1 MRFKKGIILAAGKGT
16 RLFPSTEAA
25 SKPLLP
31 LYDKPLLYYALS
43 NLMLAGI
50 REVLFISRKQDMPSF
65 KKLFGTGNQLGM
77 RFKYSFQAKQK
88 GIPDA
93 INVANKFITQQPFVL
108 ALADNLF
115 IGESFQKTLK
125 QVQSINSGAAVLA
138 VKTKYPSKS
147 AVIDLGKKGKIK
159 SIIEKPKKPKS
170 NLTIPGLY
178 FYDAESKLVVK
189 KLKPSKRGELEIVDV
204 HLAYL
209 EKQLLN
215 VFPLKKDIKWFD
227 TGDAAEMLEASN
239 YVERYQKNKKTL
251 VGSIELIAQK
261 NGWISKK
268 KFSSIISKS
277 VSYTHLTL
285 PTIYS
290 V

>member
-93 INVANKFITQQPFVL
+93 INVANKFITQQPFVI
-108 ALADNLF
+108 ALADNIF

-178 FYDAESKLVVK
+178 FYDFESKSAVR

-215 VFPLKKDIKWFD
+215 VLPLKKDIKWFD
-227 TGDAAEMLEASN
+227 TGDAEEMLEASN
-239 YVERYQKNKKTL
+239 YVQRYQKNKKTL
-251 VGSIELIAQK
+251 MGSIELVALK

-268 KFSSIISKS
+268 RFNLIVSKYPNSQYKKNLQKFC
-277 VSYTHLTL
+277 
-285 PTIYS
+285 
-290 V
+290 

>member
-16 RLFPSTEAA
+16 RLFPSTEATP
-25 SKPLLP
+25 KPLLP

-43 NLMLAGI
+43 NLMSAGI
-50 REVLFISRKQDMPSF
+50 KDILFISRKQDMQIF

-77 RFKYSFQAKQK
+77 RFKYTFQPKPK

-93 INVANKFITQQPFVL
+93 INVANKFIAKQPFVL

-115 IGESFQKTLK
+115 IGDSFQKTLK
-125 QVQSINSGAAVLA
+125 QVQSIKSGAAVLA

-147 AVIDLGKKGKIK
+147 AVIDLEKKGKIK

-178 FYDAESKLVVK
+178 FYDAASIPVVK

-204 HLAYL
+204 HLDYL
-209 EKQLLN
+209 EKQQLK
-215 VFPLKKDIKWFD
+215 VFSLKKDIKWFD
-227 TGDAAEMLEASN
+227 TGDAEEMLEASN
-239 YVERYQKNKKTL
+239 YVQKYQKDKKTL
-251 VGSIELIAQK
+251 VGSIELVALK

-268 KFSSIISKS
+268 RFNLIVSKYPNSQYKKNLQKFC
-277 VSYTHLTL
+277 
-285 PTIYS
+285 
-290 V
+290 

>member
-65 KKLFGTGNQLGM
+65 KKLFGTGNQLGL

-93 INVANKFITQQPFVL
+93 INVANKFITKQPFVL

-178 FYDAESKLVVK
+178 FYDFESKSVVRR
-189 KLKPSKRGELEIVDV
+189 LKPSKRGELEIVDV

-239 YVERYQKNKKTL
+239 YVQRYQKNKKTL
-251 VGSIELIAQK
+251 VGSIELIALK

-268 KFSSIISKS
+268 KFR
-277 VSYTHLTL
+277 LTINKYPDSQYKKNL
-285 PTIYS
+285 QKFC
-290 V
+290 

>member
-16 RLFPSTEAA
+16 RLFPTTEATP
-25 SKPLLP
+25 KPLLP

-43 NLMLAGI
+43 NLMSAGI
-50 REVLFISRKQDMPSF
+50 KEVLFISRKQDMQIF
-65 KKLFGTGNQLGM
+65 KKLFGTGSQLGM
-77 RFKYSFQAKQK
+77 RLKYTFQTKPK

-93 INVANKFITQQPFVL
+93 INVANKFIANQPFVL

-125 QVQSINSGAAVLA
+125 QVQSIKSGAAVLA

-147 AVIDLGKKGKIK
+147 AVIDLGKKGRIK

-178 FYDAESKLVVK
+178 FYDSASIPVVK
-189 KLKPSKRGELEIVDV
+189 KLRPSKRGELEIVDV

-209 EKQLLN
+209 EKQLLK
-215 VFPLKKDIKWFD
+215 VFSLKKDIKWFD
-227 TGDAAEMLEASN
+227 TGDAEEMLEASN
-239 YVERYQKNKKTL
+239 YVQRYQKNKKTL
-251 VGSIELIAQK
+251 MGSIELVALK

-268 KFSSIISKS
+268 RFNLIVSKYPNSQYKKNLQKFC
-277 VSYTHLTL
+277 
-285 PTIYS
+285 
-290 V
+290 

>member
-16 RLFPSTEAA
+16 RLFPSTEATP
-25 SKPLLP
+25 KPLLP

-43 NLMLAGI
+43 NLMSAGI
-50 REVLFISRKQDMPSF
+50 KEVLFISRKKDMQIF

-77 RFKYSFQAKQK
+77 RFKYTFQPKPK

-93 INVANKFITQQPFVL
+93 INVANKFIAKQPFVL

-115 IGESFQKTLK
+115 IGHSFQKTLK
-125 QVQSINSGAAVLA
+125 QVQSIKSGAAVLA

-147 AVIDLGKKGKIK
+147 AVIDLGRKGKIK

-178 FYDAESKLVVK
+178 FYDSASIPVVDKLR
-189 KLKPSKRGELEIVDV
+189 PSKRGELEIVDV
-204 HLAYL
+204 HFAYL

-215 VFPLKKDIKWFD
+215 VFSLKKDIKWFD
-227 TGDAAEMLEASN
+227 TGDAEEMLEASN
-239 YVERYQKNKKTL
+239 YVHRYQKNKKTL
-251 VGSIELIAQK
+251 VGSIELVALK

-268 KFSSIISKS
+268 RFNLIVSKYPNSQYKKNLQKFC
-277 VSYTHLTL
+277 
-285 PTIYS
+285 
-290 V
+290 

>member
-77 RFKYSFQAKQK
+77 
-88 GIPDA
+88 PDA

-159 SIIEKPKKPKS
+159 SIVEKPKKPKS

-178 FYDAESKLVVK
+178 FYDFESKSAVR

-239 YVERYQKNKKTL
+239 YVQRYQKNKKTL
-251 VGSIELIAQK
+251 VGSIELIALK

-268 KFSSIISKS
+268 KFSLIISKYPNS
-277 VSYTHLTL
+277 QYKKNLQKFS
-285 PTIYS
+285 
-290 V
+290 

>member
-50 REVLFISRKQDMPSF
+50 REVLFISRKQDMQSF

-115 IGESFQKTLK
+115 IGESFQKTLE

-178 FYDAESKLVVK
+178 FYDLESKSAVR

-239 YVERYQKNKKTL
+239 YVQRYQKNKKTL
-251 VGSIELIAQK
+251 VGSIELIALK

-268 KFSSIISKS
+268 KFSLIINKYPNSQYKKN
-277 VSYTHLTL
+277 LQKFC
-285 PTIYS
+285 
-290 V
+290 

>member
-16 RLFPSTEAA
+16 RLFPTTEATP
-25 SKPLLP
+25 KPLLP

-43 NLMLAGI
+43 NLMSAGI
-50 REVLFISRKQDMPSF
+50 KEVLFISRKQDMQIF
-65 KKLFGTGNQLGM
+65 KKLFGTGSQLGM
-77 RFKYSFQAKQK
+77 RFKYTFQTKPK

-93 INVANKFITQQPFVL
+93 INVANKFIAKQPFVL

-115 IGESFQKTLK
+115 IGDSFQKTRK
-125 QVQSINSGAAVLA
+125 QVQSRKSGAAVLA

-178 FYDAESKLVVK
+178 FYDSESKTVVR

-204 HLAYL
+204 HLDYL
-209 EKQLLN
+209 EKQQLK
-215 VFPLKKDIKWFD
+215 VFSLKKDIKWFD
-227 TGDAAEMLEASN
+227 TGDAEEMLEASN
-239 YVERYQKNKKTL
+239 YVHRYQKNKKTL
-251 VGSIELIAQK
+251 VGSIELAALK
-261 NGWISKK
+261 NGWISKN
-268 KFSSIISKS
+268 KFKIMISK
-277 VSYTHLTL
+277 
-285 PTIYS
+285 YS
-290 V
+290 NSQYKKNLQKFC

>member
-16 RLFPSTEAA
+16 RLFPATEATP
-25 SKPLLP
+25 KPLLP

-43 NLMLAGI
+43 NLMSAGI
-50 REVLFISRKQDMPSF
+50 KEVLFISRKQDVQIF
-65 KKLFGTGNQLGM
+65 KELFGTGNQLGM
-77 RFKYSFQAKQK
+77 RFKYTFQTKPK

-93 INVANKFITQQPFVL
+93 INVANKFIAKQPFVL

-115 IGESFQKTLK
+115 IGESFQKTLR
-125 QVQSINSGAAVLA
+125 QVQSIKSGVAVLA

-159 SIIEKPKKPKS
+159 SIIEKPKKPRS

-178 FYDAESKLVVK
+178 FYDFESKSAVR

-209 EKQLLN
+209 KKQLL
-215 VFPLKKDIKWFD
+215 K
-227 TGDAAEMLEASN
+227 E
-239 YVERYQKNKKTL
+239 
-251 VGSIELIAQK
+251 
-261 NGWISKK
+261 
-268 KFSSIISKS
+268 
-277 VSYTHLTL
+277 
-285 PTIYS
+285 
-290 V
+290 

>member
-16 RLFPSTEAA
+16 RLFPSTETTP
-25 SKPLLP
+25 KPLLP

-43 NLMLAGI
+43 NLMSAGI
-50 REVLFISRKQDMPSF
+50 KDILFISRKQDMQIF

-77 RFKYSFQAKQK
+77 RFKYTFQAKPK

-93 INVANKFITQQPFVL
+93 INVANKFIAQQPFVL

-115 IGESFQKTLK
+115 IGDSFQKTLK
-125 QVQSINSGAAVLA
+125 QVQSIKSGAAVLA

-178 FYDAESKLVVK
+178 FYESESKTVVR
-189 KLKPSKRGELEIVDV
+189 KLKPSKRGELEIVDL
-204 HLAYL
+204 HLDYL
-209 EKQLLN
+209 EKQQLT
-215 VFPLKKDIKWFD
+215 VFSLKKDIKWFD
-227 TGDAAEMLEASN
+227 TGDAEEMLEASN
-239 YVERYQKNKKTL
+239 YVHRYQKNKKTL
-251 VGSIELIAQK
+251 VGSIELVALK

-268 KFSSIISKS
+268 RFNLIVSKYPNS
-277 VSYTHLTL
+277 QYKKNLQNFC
-285 PTIYS
+285 
-290 V
+290 

>member
-25 SKPLLP
+25 PKPLLP
-31 LYDKPLLYYALS
+31 LYDKPLLFYALS
-43 NLMLAGI
+43 NLMSAGI
-50 REVLFISRKQDMPSF
+50 REVLFISRKQDVPRF

-77 RFKYSFQAKQK
+77 RFKYSFQTKPK

-93 INVANKFITQQPFVL
+93 INVASKFISQQPFAL

-115 IGESFQKTLK
+115 IGDSFQETLK
-125 QVQSINSGAAVLA
+125 QVQSIKSGAAVLA

-147 AVIDLGKKGKIK
+147 AVIDLAKKGKIK
-159 SIIEKPKKPKS
+159 SITEKPKKPKS

-178 FYDAESKLVVK
+178 FYDAESKHVIR

-204 HLAYL
+204 HLAYF

-215 VFPLKKDIKWFD
+215 VFSLKKDIKWFD
-227 TGDAAEMLEASN
+227 TGDAEEMLEASN
-239 YVERYQKNKKTL
+239 YVQRYQGNKKTL
-251 VGSIELIAQK
+251 VGSIELVALK

-268 KFSSIISKS
+268 KFRLIISKYPDS
-277 VSYTHLTL
+277 QYKKNLQKFC
-285 PTIYS
+285 
-290 V
+290 

>member
-25 SKPLLP
+25 PKPLLP
-31 LYDKPLLYYALS
+31 LYDKPLLFYALS
-43 NLMLAGI
+43 NLMSAGI

-93 INVANKFITQQPFVL
+93 INVASNFVSQQPFAL

-115 IGESFQKTLK
+115 IGDSFQKTLK
-125 QVQSINSGAAVLA
+125 QVQSIKSGAAVLA
-138 VKTKYPSKS
+138 VKTNHPSKS

-159 SIIEKPKKPKS
+159 SITEKPKKPKS

-178 FYDAESKLVVK
+178 FYDFESKSAVR

-215 VFPLKKDIKWFD
+215 VFSLKKDIKWFD
-227 TGDAAEMLEASN
+227 AGDAEEMLEASN
-239 YVERYQKNKKTL
+239 YVQRYQKNKKTL
-251 VGSIELIAQK
+251 VGSIELIALK

-268 KFSSIISKS
+268 KFTSIISKYPNS
-277 VSYTHLTL
+277 QYKKNLQKFS
-285 PTIYS
+285 
-290 V
+290 

>member
-16 RLFPSTEAA
+16 RLFPSTEATP
-25 SKPLLP
+25 KPLLP

-43 NLMLAGI
+43 NLMSAGI
-50 REVLFISRKQDMPSF
+50 KDILFITRKQDMQII
-65 KKLFGTGNQLGM
+65 KKLFGTGNHLGM
-77 RFKYSFQAKQK
+77 RFKYTFQPKPK

-93 INVANKFITQQPFVL
+93 INVANKFIAKQPFVL

-115 IGESFQKTLK
+115 IGDSFQKTLK
-125 QVQSINSGAAVLA
+125 QVQSIKSGAAVLA

-147 AVIDLGKKGKIK
+147 AVIDMEKKGKIK

-178 FYDAESKLVVK
+178 FYDSETKTVVR

-204 HLAYL
+204 HLDYL
-209 EKQLLN
+209 EKQQLK
-215 VFPLKKDIKWFD
+215 VFSLKKDIKWFD
-227 TGDAAEMLEASN
+227 TGDAEEMLEASN
-239 YVERYQKNKKTL
+239 YVQRYQKNKKTL
-251 VGSIELIAQK
+251 VGSIELVALK

-268 KFSSIISKS
+268 RFNLIVSKYPNSQYKKNLQKFC
-277 VSYTHLTL
+277 
-285 PTIYS
+285 
-290 V
+290 

>member
-25 SKPLLP
+25 PKPLLP

-93 INVANKFITQQPFVL
+93 INIANKFITQQPFVL

-147 AVIDLGKKGKIK
+147 AVIDFGKKGKIK

-178 FYDAESKLVVK
+178 FYDFESKSAVR

-239 YVERYQKNKKTL
+239 YVQRYQKNKKTL
-251 VGSIELIAQK
+251 VGSIELIALK

-268 KFSSIISKS
+268 KFSLIISKYPNS
-277 VSYTHLTL
+277 QYKKNLQKFS
-285 PTIYS
+285 
-290 V
+290 

>member
-16 RLFPSTEAA
+16 RLFPSTEAS

-93 INVANKFITQQPFVL
+93 INVANKFITQQPFAL

-125 QVQSINSGAAVLA
+125 QVQSIKSGAAVLA

-178 FYDAESKLVVK
+178 FYDSESKTLVR

-204 HLAYL
+204 HLDYL
-209 EKQLLN
+209 EKQQLK
-215 VFPLKKDIKWFD
+215 VFSLKKDIKWFD
-227 TGDAAEMLEASN
+227 TGDAEEMLEASN
-239 YVERYQKNKKTL
+239 YVHRYQKNKKTL
-251 VGSIELIAQK
+251 VGSIELAALK
-261 NGWISKK
+261 NGWISKNNFK
-268 KFSSIISKS
+268 LMISK
-277 VSYTHLTL
+277 
-285 PTIYS
+285 YS
-290 V
+290 NSQYKKNLQKFC

>member
-16 RLFPSTEAA
+16 RLFPTTEATP
-25 SKPLLP
+25 KPLLP

-43 NLMLAGI
+43 NLMSAGI
-50 REVLFISRKQDMPSF
+50 KEVLFISRKQDVQIF

-77 RFKYSFQAKQK
+77 RFKYTFQTKPK

-93 INVANKFITQQPFVL
+93 INVANKFIAKQPFVL

-115 IGESFQKTLK
+115 IGESFQKTLR
-125 QVQSINSGAAVLA
+125 QVQSIKSGAAVLA

-178 FYDAESKLVVK
+178 FYDSESKTVVR

-204 HLAYL
+204 HLDYL
-209 EKQLLN
+209 EKQQLK
-215 VFPLKKDIKWFD
+215 VFSLKKDIKWFD
-227 TGDAAEMLEASN
+227 TGDAEEMLEASN
-239 YVERYQKNKKTL
+239 YVHRYQKNKKTL
-251 VGSIELIAQK
+251 VGSIELVALK
-261 NGWISKK
+261 NGWISKN
-268 KFSSIISKS
+268 KFKIMISK
-277 VSYTHLTL
+277 
-285 PTIYS
+285 YS
-290 V
+290 NSQYKKNLQKFC

>member
-1 MRFKKGIILAAGKGT
+1 
-16 RLFPSTEAA
+16 
-25 SKPLLP
+25 
-31 LYDKPLLYYALS
+31 
-43 NLMLAGI
+43 MLAGI
-50 REVLFISRKQDMPSF
+50 REVLFISRKQDIPSF

-115 IGESFQKTLK
+115 IGESFQKILK

-159 SIIEKPKKPKS
+159 SIVEKPKKPKS

-178 FYDAESKLVVK
+178 FYDFESKSAVR

-239 YVERYQKNKKTL
+239 YVQRYQKNKKTL
-251 VGSIELIAQK
+251 VGSIELIALK
-261 NGWISKK
+261 NSWISKK
-268 KFSSIISKS
+268 KFSLIISKYPNS
-277 VSYTHLTL
+277 QYKKNLQKFS
-285 PTIYS
+285 
-290 V
+290 

>member
-16 RLFPSTEAA
+16 RLFPTTEATP
-25 SKPLLP
+25 KPLLP

-43 NLMLAGI
+43 NLMSAGI
-50 REVLFISRKQDMPSF
+50 KEVLFISRKQDMQIF
-65 KKLFGTGNQLGM
+65 KKLFGTGSQLGM
-77 RFKYSFQAKQK
+77 RFKYTFQTKPK

-93 INVANKFITQQPFVL
+93 INVANKFIANQPFVL

-125 QVQSINSGAAVLA
+125 QVQSIKSGAAVLA

-147 AVIDLGKKGKIK
+147 AVIDLGKKGRIK

-178 FYDAESKLVVK
+178 FYDSASIPVVK
-189 KLKPSKRGELEIVDV
+189 KLRPSKRGELEIVDV

-209 EKQLLN
+209 EKQLLK
-215 VFPLKKDIKWFD
+215 VFSLKKDIKWFD
-227 TGDAAEMLEASN
+227 TGDAEEMLEASN
-239 YVERYQKNKKTL
+239 YVQRYQKNKKTL
-251 VGSIELIAQK
+251 MGSIELVALK

-268 KFSSIISKS
+268 RFNLIVSKYPNSQYKKNLQKFC
-277 VSYTHLTL
+277 
-285 PTIYS
+285 
-290 V
+290 

>member
-16 RLFPSTEAA
+16 RLFPTTEATP
-25 SKPLLP
+25 KPLLP

-43 NLMLAGI
+43 NLMSAGI
-50 REVLFISRKQDMPSF
+50 KEVLFISRKQDVQIF
-65 KKLFGTGNQLGM
+65 KKLFGTGSQLGM
-77 RFKYSFQAKQK
+77 RFKYTFQTKPK

-93 INVANKFITQQPFVL
+93 INVANKFIANQPFVL

-115 IGESFQKTLK
+115 IGESFQKTLR
-125 QVQSINSGAAVLA
+125 QVQSIKSGAAVLA

-178 FYDAESKLVVK
+178 FYDSESKTVVR

-204 HLAYL
+204 HLDYL
-209 EKQLLN
+209 EKQQLK
-215 VFPLKKDIKWFD
+215 VFSLKKDIKWFD
-227 TGDAAEMLEASN
+227 TGDAEEMLEASN
-239 YVERYQKNKKTL
+239 YVHSYQKNKKTP
-251 VGSIELIAQK
+251 VGSIELTALK

-268 KFSSIISKS
+268 KFNLIVSKYPNS
-277 VSYTHLTL
+277 QYKKNLQKFC
-285 PTIYS
+285 
-290 V
+290 

>member
-16 RLFPSTEAA
+16 RLFPSTKAA

-147 AVIDLGKKGKIK
+147 AVIDLGKKGKIR

-178 FYDAESKLVVK
+178 FYDFESKSVVR

-227 TGDAAEMLEASN
+227 TGDAAEMLEASH
-239 YVERYQKNKKTL
+239 YVQRYQKNKKTL
-251 VGSIELIAQK
+251 VGSIELIALK

-268 KFSSIISKS
+268 KFSQIISKYPNS
-277 VSYTHLTL
+277 QYKKKLMQFC
-285 PTIYS
+285 
-290 V
+290 

>member
-16 RLFPSTEAA
+16 RLFPATEATP
-25 SKPLLP
+25 KPLLP

-43 NLMLAGI
+43 NLMSAGI
-50 REVLFISRKQDMPSF
+50 KEVLFISRKQDMLSF

-77 RFKYSFQAKQK
+77 RFKYTFQAKQK

-93 INVANKFITQQPFVL
+93 INVANKFIADQPFVL

-125 QVQSINSGAAVLA
+125 QVQSIKSGAAVLA

-147 AVIDLGKKGKIK
+147 AGINLGKKGRIK

-178 FYDAESKLVVK
+178 FYDSASIPVVK
-189 KLKPSKRGELEIVDV
+189 KLRPPKRGELDIVDV

-209 EKQLLN
+209 EKQLLK
-215 VFPLKKDIKWFD
+215 VFSLKKDIKWFD
-227 TGDAAEMLEASN
+227 TGDAEEMLEASN
-239 YVERYQKNKKTL
+239 YVHRYQKNKKTL
-251 VGSIELIAQK
+251 VGSIELVALK
-261 NGWISKK
+261 NGWISKN
-268 KFSSIISKS
+268 KFKIMISK
-277 VSYTHLTL
+277 
-285 PTIYS
+285 YS
-290 V
+290 NSQYKKNLQKFC

>member
-16 RLFPSTEAA
+16 RLFPTTEATP
-25 SKPLLP
+25 KPLLP

-43 NLMLAGI
+43 NLMSAGI
-50 REVLFISRKQDMPSF
+50 KEVLFISRKQDMQIF
-65 KKLFGTGNQLGM
+65 KKLFGTGSQLGM
-77 RFKYSFQAKQK
+77 RLKYTFQTKPK

-93 INVANKFITQQPFVL
+93 INVANKFIANQPFVL

-125 QVQSINSGAAVLA
+125 QVQSIKSGAAVLA

-147 AVIDLGKKGKIK
+147 AVIDLGKKGRIK

-178 FYDAESKLVVK
+178 FYDSASIPVVK
-189 KLKPSKRGELEIVDV
+189 KLRPSKRGELEIVDV

-209 EKQLLN
+209 EKQLLK
-215 VFPLKKDIKWFD
+215 VFSLKKDIKWFD
-227 TGDAAEMLEASN
+227 TGDAEEMLEASN
-239 YVERYQKNKKTL
+239 YVHRYQKNKKTL
-251 VGSIELIAQK
+251 VGSIELTALK

-268 KFSSIISKS
+268 KFNLIVSKYPNS
-277 VSYTHLTL
+277 QYKKNLQKFC
-285 PTIYS
+285 
-290 V
+290 

>member
-16 RLFPSTEAA
+16 RLFPTTEATP
-25 SKPLLP
+25 KPLLP

-43 NLMLAGI
+43 NLMSAGI
-50 REVLFISRKQDMPSF
+50 KEVLFISRKQDMQIF
-65 KKLFGTGNQLGM
+65 KKLFGTGSQLGM
-77 RFKYSFQAKQK
+77 RFKYTFQTKPK

-93 INVANKFITQQPFVL
+93 INVANKFIANQPFVL

-115 IGESFQKTLK
+115 IGESFQKTLR
-125 QVQSINSGAAVLA
+125 QVQSIKSGAAVLA

-178 FYDAESKLVVK
+178 FYDSESKTVVR

-204 HLAYL
+204 HLDYL
-209 EKQLLN
+209 EKQQLK
-215 VFPLKKDIKWFD
+215 VFSLKKDIKWFD
-227 TGDAAEMLEASN
+227 TGDAEEMLEASN
-239 YVERYQKNKKTL
+239 YVHRYQKNKKTP
-251 VGSIELIAQK
+251 VGSIELTALK

-268 KFSSIISKS
+268 RFNLIVSKYPNSQYKKNLQKFC
-277 VSYTHLTL
+277 
-285 PTIYS
+285 
-290 V
+290 

>member
-16 RLFPSTEAA
+16 RLFPSTEATP
-25 SKPLLP
+25 KPLLP

-43 NLMLAGI
+43 NLMSAGI
-50 REVLFISRKQDMPSF
+50 KEVLFISRKQDVQIF

-77 RFKYSFQAKQK
+77 RFKYTFQTKPK

-93 INVANKFITQQPFVL
+93 INVANKFIAKQPFVL

-115 IGESFQKTLK
+115 IGNSFQKTLK
-125 QVQSINSGAAVLA
+125 QVQSIKSGAAVLA

-159 SIIEKPKKPKS
+159 SIIEKPKKPRS

-178 FYDAESKLVVK
+178 FYDSESKTVVR

-204 HLAYL
+204 HLDYL
-209 EKQLLN
+209 EKQQLK
-215 VFPLKKDIKWFD
+215 VFSLKKDIKWFD
-227 TGDAAEMLEASN
+227 TGDAEEMLEASN
-239 YVERYQKNKKTL
+239 YINKYQKKEKKL
-251 VGSIELIAQK
+251 FGSIEMDSYL
-261 NGWISKK
+261 NGWITKKQLGILINQMPDSKYK
-268 KFSSIISKS
+268 EKLSS
-277 VSYTHLTL
+277 LA
-285 PTIYS
+285 
-290 V
+290 